1 MFFPKD
7 YVFEWPEVTLDREDK
22 GVSKEVKMKE
32 DVDRA
37 KKENMQSKSKV
48 DKLNRR
54 GAHHFF
60 GL

>member
-7 YVFEWPEVTLDREDK
+7 YVFEWPEVTSDKEDK

>member
-1 MFFPKD
+1 M
-7 YVFEWPEVTLDREDK
+7 TLDREDK